1 MKNKSLEKMLQE
13 QKQKA
18 HKDALKKVLRTNNK
32 KTLQTFDN
40 LLKDRVKDD
49 YFDDQNL
56 ISKKNVL
63 RYFQISDKTLKTWRD
78 YYDFPDPHY
87 LGREVYFNK
96 TEVKKFIRP

>member
-40 LLKDRVKDD
+40 LLKDWVKDD

-63 RYFQISDKTLKTWRD
+63 RYFNIKDRKLNEWRKNH
-78 YYDFPDPHY
+78 DFPDPHY

>member
-1 MKNKSLEKMLQE
+1 MLQE

-32 KTLQTFDN
+32 KTLQTFDK
-40 LLKDRVKDD
+40 LMKDTVKDD

-63 RYFQISDKTLKTWRD
+63 LYFNISDRTLSKWKK
-78 YYDFPDPHY
+78 YHNFPQSDTK
-87 LGREVYFNK
+87 GREAYFNK
-96 TEVKKFIRP
+96 TEVKKFMRP